1 MSFVDVKG
9 IRTFYYE
16 YGNAKGED
24 VLFIHGLGSSSI
36 TWRDIPDA
44 LSRHFHTI
52 AVDLVGFGLS
62 EKPKE
67 SDYYTIEGFSKF
79 IIDFLETIGST
90 KEEASKISL
99 IGHSLGGYIAA
110 QVATQLKEKI
120 KRLVLVDS
128 SGLLE
133 SPTPLLNDYYAAAM
147 EVNPITRYEKIK
159 RVLEDMYASPSRL
172 LPIAVDLFNYIIEKQ
187 GARYAFELTFKNS
200 TTTQIKL
207 EGFREIQD
215 VQCLVLWGEKDNL
228 IPIRYYDM
236 FRQKLPKAN
245 CEVIPDAGHAPFI
258 EKTALFYE
266 KLSAFLGQNIIRN
279 NNR

>member
-52 AVDLVGFGLS
+52 AVDLVGN
-62 EKPKE
+62 
-67 SDYYTIEGFSKF
+67 YTIEGFSKF

-172 LPIAVDLFNYIIEKQ
+172 LPIAVDLFNYITEKQ

-266 KLSAFLGQNIIRN
+266 KLSTFLSQNLIRN

>member
-9 IRTFYYE
+9 IRTFYHE

-24 VLFIHGLGSSSI
+24 VIFMHGLGSSSI
-36 TWRDIPDA
+36 VWRDIPDA
-44 LSRHFHTI
+44 LSKHFHTI

-67 SDYYTIEGFSKF
+67 SEYYTIEGFSKF
-79 IIDFLETIGST
+79 IIDFLGTIGSI
-90 KEEASKISL
+90 KEETSKISL

-110 QVATQLKEKI
+110 QVATQLKEKV

-133 SPTPLLNDYYAAAM
+133 NPTPLLNDYYAAAM
-147 EVNPITRYEKIK
+147 EVNPIMRYEKIK

-187 GARYAFELTFKNS
+187 GARHAFELTFKNS
-200 TTTQIKL
+200 TTTQIKV
-207 EGFREIQD
+207 EEFKAIQD

-236 FRQKLPKAN
+236 FRQKLPKAKY
-245 CEVIPDAGHAPFI
+245 EVIPDAGHAPFI

-266 KLSAFLGQNIIRN
+266 KLSTFLSQN
-279 NNR
+279 NNKK

>member
-9 IRTFYYE
+9 IRTFYHE

-24 VLFIHGLGSSSI
+24 VIFLHGLGSSSI
-36 TWRDIPDA
+36 VWRDIPDA

-67 SDYYTIEGFSKF
+67 SEYYTIEGFSKF

-110 QVATQLKEKI
+110 QVATQLK
-120 KRLVLVDS
+120 
-128 SGLLE
+128 
-133 SPTPLLNDYYAAAM
+133 
-147 EVNPITRYEKIK
+147 EKIK

-207 EGFREIQD
+207 EGFRVIQD

-266 KLSAFLGQNIIRN
+266 KLSTFLS
-279 NNR
+279 

>member
-9 IRTFYYE
+9 VRTFYHE
-16 YGNAKGED
+16 YGNAKDED
-24 VLFIHGLGSSSI
+24 VIFIHGLGSSSI
-36 TWRDIPDA
+36 VWRDIPDA

-79 IIDFLETIGST
+79 IIDFLETIGSI
-90 KEEASKISL
+90 KEETSKISL

-110 QVATQLKEKI
+110 QVATQLKEKV

-147 EVNPITRYEKIK
+147 EVNPIMRYEKIK

-187 GARYAFELTFKNS
+187 GARHAFELTFKNS

-207 EGFREIQD
+207 EGFKAIQD

-236 FRQKLPKAN
+236 FRQKLPKAKY
-245 CEVIPDAGHAPFI
+245 EVIPDAGHAPFI

-266 KLSAFLGQNIIRN
+266 KLSTFLSQN
-279 NNR
+279 NNKK

>member
-9 IRTFYYE
+9 VRTFYHE
-16 YGNAKGED
+16 YGNAKDED
-24 VLFIHGLGSSSI
+24 VIFIHGLGSSSI
-36 TWRDIPDA
+36 VWRDIPDA
-44 LSRHFHTI
+44 LSKHFHTI

-79 IIDFLETIGST
+79 IIDFLETIGSI
-90 KEEASKISL
+90 KEETSKISL

-110 QVATQLKEKI
+110 QVATQLKEKV

-147 EVNPITRYEKIK
+147 EVNPIMRYEKIK

-207 EGFREIQD
+207 ERFKTIQD

-236 FRQKLPKAN
+236 FRQKLPKAKY
-245 CEVIPDAGHAPFI
+245 EVIPDAGHAPFI

-266 KLSAFLGQNIIRN
+266 KLSTFLSQN
-279 NNR
+279 NNKK